1 MVRKIFNGV
10 EALSRVASKPPF
22 IRFVV
27 RVCCIKGVVV
37 LNDRVPPEIILSA
50 PLNRTCGE
58 R

>member
-10 EALSRVASKPPF
+10 KALNRVAGEPPL

-27 RVCCIKGVVV
+27 RVGCIKGVVV
-37 LNDRVPPEIILSA
+37 LNDHVSPEIMLSA
-50 PLNRTCGE
+50 PLNGTSGE